1 MNWRTR
7 MLNKYKFTPFM
18 WDYGI
23 IAAKYTSQNL
33 SILSVLNYVTLNEYF
48 ENGIYDSSPGFTFP
62 NFISKISIKN
72 FNII

>member
-7 MLNKYKFTPFM
+7 MLNKYKFTPFI

-23 IAAKYTSQNL
+23 IAPKYTSQNL

-48 ENGIYDSSPGFTFP
+48 ETGICDSFPGFAIP
-62 NFISKISIKN
+62 KFI
-72 FNII
+72 F